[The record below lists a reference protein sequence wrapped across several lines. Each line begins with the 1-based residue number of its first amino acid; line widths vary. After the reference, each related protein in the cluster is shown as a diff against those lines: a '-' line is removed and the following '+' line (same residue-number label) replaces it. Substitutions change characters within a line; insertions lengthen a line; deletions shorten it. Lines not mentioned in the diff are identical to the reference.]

1 MKKKEKKHP
10 IEHLDLKGKR
20 VCIIGLQGSGKS
32 YLAKYILKNY
42 KKVFIIDPMDEYQIV
57 DKDRNRVR
65 IVVKDDLIPDIV
77 METIENTD
85 LDMLIVDEIS
95 RFAPSRKAKN
105 KRLRDY
111 ADACRH
117 MGTTFVGIARRAGQV
132 YTDYVELAH
141 YLFIFRLRG
150 KNDGI
155 WLANQAE
162 GLPST
167 VHGLKQYEFVC
178 LYPDRSYE
186 VFPPV
191 KMREKI

>member
-1 MKKKEKKHP
+1 MKEKQKKHP
-10 IEHLDLKGKR
+10 IDRLDLKSKR

-32 YLAKYILKNY
+32 YLSKYLLKNFR
-42 KKVFIIDPMDEYQIV
+42 KVFIIDPMDEYGLIDR
-57 DKDRNRVR
+57 DKNRVR
-65 IVVKDDLIPDIV
+65 IVVKDETIPDV
-77 METIENTD
+77 VYDAIENTN

-95 RFAPSRKAKN
+95 RFAPSRKAHN

-117 MGTTFVGIARRAGQV
+117 LQTTFIGIARRPGQV
-132 YTDYVELAH
+132 FTDYVELAH

-178 LYPDRSYE
+178 LYPDRNYE

-191 KMREKI
+191 RIDKI